1 LVEKE
6 KLSGKRIFKIFFFT
20 ASACAGKK
28 NMHSAVYNGTVS
40 CFFFLTVIETHLG
53 NNPKMGYDSY
63 PLLYNSYGAKTLRS
77 KLVKKTKGK
86 KMV

>member
-1 LVEKE
+1 VVEKE

-40 CFFFLTVIETHLG
+40 CFFF
-53 NNPKMGYDSY
+53 
-63 PLLYNSYGAKTLRS
+63 NSD
-77 KLVKKTKGK
+77 
-86 KMV
+86 

>member
-1 LVEKE
+1 MRREEEHAQCRLQRHRV
-6 KLSGKRIFKIFFFT
+6 LL
-20 ASACAGKK
+20 
-28 NMHSAVYNGTVS
+28 
-40 CFFFLTVIETHLG
+40 FFLTVIETHLG
-53 NNPKMGYDSY
+53 NNPKMGYDNY